1 MFFSIS
7 KFKNTDFPNHITWG
21 NMHVGFDNGWTVND
35 TKISKG
41 YLDKGCDI
49 FYQDSSIHVTTG
61 NRQTFPIFIDKENFI
76 VSNLYKTPEFFIGNV
91 SITSDRIVTLTAPEV
106 KFTKL
111 DLTDDEI
118 INLIDTTIR
127 DSILNF
133 VTDKPFKVF
142 LTGGVDTALITSYVL
157 KHKLPYEL
165 VCEEHTDM
173 DYFISYNRRKLKKFW
188 AYNSMHHWRT
198 PSVLL
203 SGANGDEMLLR
214 NPMDAFNVMKFYGE
228 DLVEEC
234 RAVNYYHSGHFLKDK
249 HLAEYAELEKT
260 SYATEYDLKQPI
272 HVRNSQDFQHWHIG
286 NTTTFTPLDNLNLN
300 NLMLNLSYP
309 MLRTQL
315 LDGAISKLL
324 VERNY
329 PSLLKFVSPKKN
341 LNNFDSLAAVYEGKI
356 SL

>member
-7 KFKNTDFPNHITWG
+7 KFKNVDFPNHVNWG
-21 NMHVGFDNGWTVND
+21 DIHIGFDNGWTVGD

-49 FYQDSSIHVTTG
+49 FYQDGSIHVTTG
-61 NRQTFPIFIDKENFI
+61 NRQTLPIFIDKENFI
-76 VSNLYKTPEFFIGNV
+76 VSNLYKTSGFFIGDV
-91 SITSDRIVTLTAPEV
+91 TITPDEILTSAAPEV
-106 KFTKL
+106 KFIKL

-118 INLIDTTIR
+118 IDSIDTTIR
-127 DSILNF
+127 DNILNF
-133 VTDKPFKVF
+133 ITDKPFKVF

-157 KHKLPYEL
+157 KYKLPYEL
-165 VCEEHTDM
+165 VCEEHVDM
-173 DYFISYNRRKLKKFW
+173 DYFISYNRRNLKKFW
-188 AYNSMHHWRT
+188 AYNVMHHWRT

-228 DLVEEC
+228 DLIEEC

-249 HLAEYAELEKT
+249 HLAEYTELEKT
-260 SYATEYDLKQPI
+260 VYATEYDLKQSI
-272 HVRNSQDFQHWHIG
+272 HVRNSKDFQHWHIG
-286 NTTTFTPLDNLNLN
+286 NTITFTPLDNLTLN
-300 NLMLNLSYP
+300 NLILNLSYP
-309 MLRTQL
+309 TLKTQL

-324 VERNY
+324 IERNY

-341 LNNFDSLAAVYEGKI
+341 LNNFDSLVELYEGKI

>member
-7 KFKNTDFPNHITWG
+7 KSKNTDFPNYINWDG
-21 NMHVGFDNGWTVND
+21 IHVGFDNGWYVDD

-41 YLDKGCDI
+41 YPDKGCDI
-49 FYQDSSIHVTTG
+49 FYQDGSIHITPVG
-61 NRQTFPIFIDKENFI
+61 RQTFPIFIDKENFI
-76 VSNLYKTPEFFIGNV
+76 ISNLYKTPGFFTGNV
-91 SITSDRIVTLTAPEV
+91 NVTPNEILTSATPEV

-111 DLTDDEI
+111 ELTDDTI
-118 INLIDTTIR
+118 IDLIDTTIR
-127 DSILNF
+127 DNILNF

-157 KHKLPYEL
+157 RYNLPYVL
-165 VCEEHTDM
+165 VREEHVDM
-173 DYFISYNRRKLKKFW
+173 DYFISYNRRNLKKFW
-188 AYNSMHHWRT
+188 AYNVMHHWRT

-214 NPMDAFNVMKFYGE
+214 NPMDAFNIMKFYGE
-228 DLVEEC
+228 DLLEEC

-249 HLAEYAELEKT
+249 HIAEYAELEKN
-260 SYATEYDLKQPI
+260 SYTTENELKQSI
-272 HVRNSQDFQHWHIG
+272 HVRNSRDFQHWHLG
-286 NTTTFTPLDNLNLN
+286 NTITFTPLDDLSLN

-309 MLRTQL
+309 VLKSQL

-324 VERNY
+324 IERNY

-341 LNNFDSLAAVYEGKI
+341 LNNFDSLVELYEGKI

>member
-7 KFKNTDFPNHITWG
+7 KSKNIDFPNHIMWG
-21 NMHVGFDNGWTVND
+21 NMHVGFDNGWSVND

-41 YLDKGCDI
+41 YSDKGCDI
-49 FYQDSSIHVTTG
+49 FYQDGSIHINSVG
-61 NRQTFPIFIDKENFI
+61 RQSFPIFIDNENFI
-76 VSNLYKTPEFFIGNV
+76 VSNLYKTSKFLIGDV
-91 SITSDRIVTLTAPEV
+91 TITSNEIVTSPAPEV
-106 KFTKL
+106 QFTKL

-157 KHKLPYEL
+157 RYNLPYEL
-165 VCEEHTDM
+165 VCEEHIDL
-173 DYFISYNRRKLKKFW
+173 DYFMSYNRRNLKKFW

-214 NPMDAFNVMKFYGE
+214 NPMDAFNVMTFYGE

-260 SYATEYDLKQPI
+260 VYASEDDLKQSI
-272 HVRNSQDFQHWHIG
+272 YVRNSQDFQHWHLG
-286 NTTTFTPLDNLNLN
+286 NTITFTPLDNLSLN

-309 MLRTQL
+309 MLKTQL

-324 VERNY
+324 IEKNY

-341 LNNFDSLAAVYEGKI
+341 LNNFALLAELYEGKI